1 MRFPIN
7 ARTVM
12 LLMPILLLTA
22 LEYLLKIPSVAGNH
36 FLASLIRV
44 IINYGL
50 PLLFA
55 VLAVLTVPNSEQK
68 YRPIATVAS
77 GRYFCSELGTVSTA
91 RTAKRSGSP

>member
-7 ARTVM
+7 ARTAM

-22 LEYLLKIPSVAGNH
+22 LEYLLKIPFVSGNP
-36 FLASLIRV
+36 LIGNLIRA

-68 YRPIATVAS
+68 YRPIATIITGAFFVHS
-77 GRYFCSELGTVSTA
+77 A
-91 RTAKRSGSP
+91 RGAECLLPFYAKRI